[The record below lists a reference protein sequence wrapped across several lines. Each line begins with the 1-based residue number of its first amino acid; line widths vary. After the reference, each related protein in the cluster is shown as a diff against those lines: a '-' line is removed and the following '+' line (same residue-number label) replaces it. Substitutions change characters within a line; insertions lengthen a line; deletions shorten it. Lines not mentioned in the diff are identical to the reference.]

1 MQTGG
6 GGCVFVSSA
15 SALPLLASVGS
26 KYNQSAGVS
35 RVGSNPLRW
44 IMDVV
49 STNIG
54 NESLSVFENRT

>member
-1 MQTGG
+1 
-6 GGCVFVSSA
+6 VFVSSA
-15 SALPLLASVGS
+15 SALLQREASS
-26 KYNQSAGVS
+26 IINLQSAGVS